1 MSTFSSLSVRPEALF
16 CTGSTRSVQTRRVG
30 ARPGPAVMTRRCR
43 ELSRLVHRH
52 IQMRSPETVSVHE
65 ILSLVH
71 QPIQPD
77 AAFSLDHPIGP
88 MH

>member
-1 MSTFSSLSVRPEALF
+1 
-16 CTGSTRSVQTRRVG
+16 
-30 ARPGPAVMTRRCR
+30 
-43 ELSRLVHRH
+43 
-52 IQMRSPETVSVHE
+52 MRSPETVSVHE